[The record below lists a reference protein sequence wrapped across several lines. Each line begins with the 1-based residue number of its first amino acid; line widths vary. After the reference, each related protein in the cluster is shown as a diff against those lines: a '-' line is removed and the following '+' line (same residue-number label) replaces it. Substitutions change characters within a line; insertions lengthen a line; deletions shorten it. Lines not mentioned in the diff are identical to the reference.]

1 MNTARGY
8 DNFSYLGIFCVGK
21 VPSLLKFMLKMNPSK
36 WYLRSM
42 LLYLSN
48 FFIQL
53 VNIWMSVCNIIY
65 RFLCIFYC
73 ELCEMHY
80 CPKSFEG
87 YGVFFLNKTHKPAN
101 IYVISTPAL
110 SLCLSLFSL
119 SLSWQMRREEG
130 KVMLFV
136 FYQIYHLVW

>member
-1 MNTARGY
+1 MNAAPGY

-21 VPSLLKFMLKMNPSK
+21 VPSLLKFMQKMNPSK

-65 RFLCIFYC
+65 RFLCIFFC

-87 YGVFFLNKTHKPAN
+87 YGVFLKIRH
-101 IYVISTPAL
+101 IRQLISTSYLHQRSL
-110 SLCLSLFSL
+110 SVSLFFL
-119 SLSWQMRREEG
+119 SLSPGKWGGRRE
-130 KVMLFV
+130 KSCYLYFIRYT
-136 FYQIYHLVW
+136 F